1 MRTATIKHRRTWL
14 NDVCTIWWKR
24 VAAKPDHWKSVTRT
38 KLPTAPKAPKPA
50 DSGVAVGNGARICR
64 LQDVTPNAYKHWPP
78 NAFKQPK
85 ILQDF
90 PSLQIHNTPPIL
102 TFVSTD

>member
-38 KLPTAPKAPKPA
+38 KLPTAPKAHKPA